1 MSKKIRIC
9 IIKFFIQKSKR
20 IKKCIFP
27 IRLFI
32 SIIGILR
39 YNIGNELMRKNNK
52 R

>member
-9 IIKFFIQKSKR
+9 IIKFFILKSKR

-39 YNIGNELMRKNNK
+39 YNIGNEIYPKIN
-52 R
+52 